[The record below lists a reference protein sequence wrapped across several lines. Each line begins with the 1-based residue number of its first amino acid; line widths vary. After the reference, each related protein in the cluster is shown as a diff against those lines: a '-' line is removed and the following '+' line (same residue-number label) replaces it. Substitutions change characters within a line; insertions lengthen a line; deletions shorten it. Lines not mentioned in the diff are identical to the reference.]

1 MGISLYNIKRWTKM
15 LTGKSIYHVEQNIG
29 KVFKPGELA
38 GYFNDMTQK
47 VLQGNNNLENGIPFL
62 EHSDGTHVQMPT
74 MIFQYGLGA
83 YDLWLL
89 EGKDEYFDK
98 AKRCADW
105 ALEHQEVTGAWNNF
119 FYIYP
124 GHPYSAMPQGEGA
137 SLLLRMY
144 KETGKN
150 KFLNAARR
158 ALDFMLL
165 DIKDGGVSRYE
176 NGLILLEYTHLPV
189 VMNGWIFAL
198 FGLYDF
204 NIVTG
209 EKQDELNKTIKT
221 LATKLHEYDCG
232 YWSLYDEY
240 GKIASPFYHNLHI
253 AQMEALY
260 RITNKNI
267 FKKYYDKFSNYQNN
281 WLYSKRAFLMK
292 VMQKI
297 REK

>member
-15 LTGKSIYHVEQNIG
+15 LTGKSIYHVKQNIG

-47 VLQGNNNLENGIPFL
+47 VLQGNENLENGIPFL
-62 EHSDGTHVQMPT
+62 EHSDGSHVQMPT

-83 YDLWLL
+83 YDLWLI
-89 EGKDEYFDK
+89 EGKNSYLKK

-105 ALEHQEVTGAWNNF
+105 ALEHQETTGAWNNF

-124 GHPYSAMPQGEGA
+124 EHPYSAMPQGEGA
-137 SLLLRMY
+137 SLLLRIY
-144 KETGKN
+144 KETGESKY
-150 KFLNAARR
+150 LDAARR

-165 DIKDGGVSRYE
+165 DVKEGGVSRRE

-204 NIVTG
+204 WITTG
-209 EKQDELNKTIKT
+209 DMERELAKT
-221 LATKLHEYDCG
+221 LITLKSNLQKFDCG
-232 YWSLYDEY
+232 YWSLYDEN

-253 AQMEALY
+253 AQMKALY
-260 RITNKNI
+260 EISRDNI
-267 FKKYYDKFSNYQNN
+267 YQNYEEKFKKYQSN
-281 WLYSKRAFLMK
+281 WFYSKKAFLK
-292 VMQKI
+292 KAIQKI
-297 REK
+297 KEK